1 MAQISKSKRKAN
13 PMLTK
18 NGRTRL
24 KPLNITQLQGLLD
37 KANRPKDKDKILRRI
52 RVIESRK

>member
-24 KPLNITQLQGLLD
+24 KPLNITQLQSLLE
-37 KANRPKDKDKILRRI
+37 KSNRPKDKDKILRRI
-52 RVIESRK
+52 RLIESRK